1 MADNALSRMSLGGQL
16 GLSALVAA
24 IICGVFWW
32 RYWSPAVEEERT
44 KTAQLENLRREIR
57 ALEVT
62 ANKLQEFQREV
73 ALLEAKLET
82 LKRILPPEKET
93 PDLMRKVQALASQS
107 NLLIR
112 KFNPAPTV
120 TKEFYQEWPI
130 AVDVEGSYHNLAI
143 FFDRVARL
151 SRLVNIGNL
160 KIKSRSSQTVSNT
173 ITASCT
179 ATTFVYVEP
188 PPTPPGGAPG
198 APRPPGA
205 AAPPAG
211 ATR

>member
-16 GLSALVAA
+16 GLSAFVAA
-24 IICGVFWW
+24 LICGAFWW

-44 KTAQLENLRREIR
+44 KTTQLENLRREIR

-107 NLLIR
+107 NLLVR
-112 KFNPAPTV
+112 KFNPAATV
-120 TKEFYQEWPI
+120 NKEFYQEWPI

-160 KIKSRSSQTVSNT
+160 KVKARQAQTVSNT
-173 ITASCT
+173 INVSCT

-188 PPTPPGGAPG
+188 PPTPPGGPAPGARPAGAPPKPG
-198 APRPPGA
+198 APR
-205 AAPPAG
+205 
-211 ATR
+211 

>member
-1 MADNALSRMSLGGQL
+1 MADSALSRMSLGGQL
-16 GLSALVAA
+16 GLSALVAG

-32 RYWSPAVEEERT
+32 RYWSPAVEEEKT
-44 KTAQLENLRREIR
+44 KTTQLENLRREIR

-107 NLLIR
+107 NLLVR

-120 TKEFYQEWPI
+120 NKEFYQEWPI
-130 AVDVEGSYHNLAI
+130 AVDLEGSYHNLAI

-151 SRLVNIGNL
+151 SRLVNVGNL
-160 KIKSRSSQTVSNT
+160 KIKSRPNQSVSNT
-173 ITASCT
+173 IAVSCT

-198 APRPPGA
+198 AAGK
-205 AAPPAG
+205 APPAG
-211 ATR
+211 VKR